1 MCLTFCLK
9 NVQKIRQWILRVGSI
24 EIFKYRCPLQFPPA
38 LPDKLIGN
46 DEQLFNLYYT
56 SVRLSYVS
64 DSHAWEH
71 RVARTE
77 IV

>member
-1 MCLTFCLK
+1 MSYILLEK
-9 NVQKIRQWILRVGSI
+9 RSERRQWILRVGSI
-24 EIFKYRCPLQFPPA
+24 EIFKYAPYNFPPA